1 MCEGHSSMTSHLK
14 VEAASTANRAAAAAA
29 AVSLQPKE
37 GTKGG
42 RRLRRCGGGA
52 ALQEEILEWDVVEFA
67 AYGKERVGLVL
78 KVDVPSS
85 ACVVQPLVRE
95 ESGLWLENADVAA
108 TEVNLTT
115 VRVCLVCP

>member
-1 MCEGHSSMTSHLK
+1 M
-14 VEAASTANRAAAAAA
+14 AA
-29 AVSLQPKE
+29 
-37 GTKGG
+37 
-42 RRLRRCGGGA
+42 GA

-67 AYGKERVGLVL
+67 AYGKERVGIVL

-115 VRVCLVCP
+115 VRVCLLVPTPPADTPIVSRCILHRSEKEEPLARDGCFQN

>member
-1 MCEGHSSMTSHLK
+1 M
-14 VEAASTANRAAAAAA
+14 
-29 AVSLQPKE
+29 
-37 GTKGG
+37 
-42 RRLRRCGGGA
+42 
-52 ALQEEILEWDVVEFA
+52 EWDVVEFA

-115 VRVCLVCP
+115 VRVCFACPHPAC